1 MTRISLL
8 MLALLS
14 YSPAM
19 TAGELTDED
28 RAAGIL
34 ALKLGYIL
42 NGDSMKRWGSIDL
55 TGPKPIPEEERVI
68 PLAKE
73 PKKDKRK

>member
-1 MTRISLL
+1 MTRVSLL
-8 MLALLS
+8 MLALLA
-14 YSPAM
+14 YSPAP
-19 TAGELTDED
+19 AGELTDED

-55 TGPKPIPEEERVI
+55 TGPKSE
-68 PLAKE
+68 AKPE
-73 PKKDKRK
+73 PKPVPQVPVKPKNGRS

>member
-8 MLALLS
+8 MLALLA
-14 YSPAM
+14 YSPAP
-19 TAGELTDED
+19 AGELTDED

-73 PKKDKRK
+73 TKKDKRK

>member
-8 MLALLS
+8 MLALLNA
-14 YSPAM
+14 PAF
-19 TAGELTDED
+19 GDEITDAD
-28 RAAGIL
+28 RAIAIQ

-42 NGDSMKRWGSIDL
+42 NGDSMVRWGSIDM
-55 TGPKPIPEEERVI
+55 TGPKPIPEDERVI

>member
-8 MLALLS
+8 MLALLA
-14 YSPAM
+14 YSPAP
-19 TAGELTDED
+19 AGELTDED

-42 NGDSMKRWGSIDL
+42 NGDSMRRWGSIDL

-68 PLAKE
+68 PLAKD